1 MKADDTQLKI
11 ETLTLMAILFMY
23 GIGRI
28 QTDDVVVILLFA
40 IAIMVSSAK
49 YRVTQQARGET

>member
-28 QTDDVVVILLFA
+28 RTDDVVVILLFA
-40 IAIMVSSAK
+40 IAIMVSSVK